1 MAGKNP
7 HPEVISDLLELIY
20 PIQYKW
26 GLALEEALRLDGLSR
41 MQVVILW
48 LIRCEGEDGRAM
60 PRKDIQRFLTAW
72 FETSNSTVT
81 KALRTMAAPPFK
93 LIKLVE
99 HPRSGREKKVLMTA
113 RGEQVFL
120 MMLARC
126 RTFLEPIAARIPIG
140 EIRQGVDFLKKWL
153 ASVEA
158 LSVVV
163 FPKRGIAARKSAAAI
178 AAASGAEAARV
189 SERAVPPPTRAPAI
203 DQRMPNHQRSRLQR
217 DIRAAIGR

>member
-7 HPEVISDLLELIY
+7 DPEIISDLLELIY

-163 FPKRGIAARKSAAAI
+163 FPKHAITARKTTA
-178 AAASGAEAARV
+178 AAASRSTVEAPRV
-189 SERAVPPPTRAPAI
+189 SERSDPAPRAPAI
-203 DQRMPNHQRSRLQR
+203 EQRVSNNHRSRLQR
-217 DIRAAIGR
+217 DIRAAIVR

>member
-7 HPEVISDLLELIY
+7 DPEIISDLLELIY
-20 PIQYKW
+20 PILYKW

-81 KALRTMAAPPFK
+81 KALRAMAAPPFK

-126 RTFLEPIAARIPIG
+126 RSFLEPIAARIPIG

-163 FPKRGIAARKSAAAI
+163 FPKHAI
-178 AAASGAEAARV
+178 TATKTTAAAASRSTVEAPRV
-189 SERAVPPPTRAPAI
+189 SERSDPAPRAPAI
-203 DQRMPNHQRSRLQR
+203 EQRVPNNHRSRLQR
-217 DIRAAIGR
+217 DIRAAIVR

>member
-7 HPEVISDLLELIY
+7 DPEIISDLLELIY

-163 FPKRGIAARKSAAAI
+163 FPKHAI
-178 AAASGAEAARV
+178 TTHQSTGAAASRSTVEAPRV
-189 SERAVPPPTRAPAI
+189 SERTDPAPRAPAI
-203 DQRMPNHQRSRLQR
+203 EQRVLNNHRSRLQR
-217 DIRAAIGR
+217 DIRAAIVR